1 MNDLELQQTL
11 SRLDANVALLVE
23 QQQKQQELLD
33 TLLLP
38 LSKEV
43 LKSLTGTFGELEQ
56 KGYFAFGKELLG
68 VLDAVVTHYKPEDVR
83 ALAGAITTI
92 LDSVRAVTQPEVI
105 RLAADAAEVVQGAEQ
120 VQPVGLMGVMRAT
133 SDADIG
139 RSLAVLLEVLRRT
152 GKGLSAIEAK
162 DRLMTTKKAKV
173 DALLAPKR
181 GGAKKALGVERRP
194 VAVRAM
200 PAAAHAGA
208 SCAVPNK
215 PQATAQVVDGVGYG
229 ADGHLTDAS
238 QWTKALGEAIAKG
251 QGVALDEPRWG
262 VILKARTD
270 FEATQAS
277 PNIRRL
283 TQVTGL
289 ATKDLYTL
297 FPKAPARTIAKIAG
311 LPKPAGCL

>member
-23 QQQKQQELLD
+23 QQKKQQELLD
-33 TLLLP
+33 TLVLP

-56 KGYFAFGKELLG
+56 KGYFTFGKELLG

-83 ALAGAITTI
+83 ALANAITTI
-92 LDSVRAVTQPEVI
+92 LDSVRAVTQPEVL
-105 RLAADAAEVVQGAEQ
+105 RLAADAAQVVQSAEQ
-120 VQPVGLMGVMRAT
+120 MQPVGLLGVMRAT
-133 SDADIG
+133 SDHDVG

-152 GKGLSAIEAK
+152 GKGLSAMEAK

-181 GGAKKALGVERRP
+181 DGAKKALGVERRP
-194 VAVRAM
+194 AVVR
-200 PAAAHAGA
+200 PVAAAPTLAG

-215 PQATAQVVDGVGYG
+215 PQAAAKVVDGVAYG

-238 QWTKALGEAIAKG
+238 QWTKALGQAIAQS
-251 QGVALDEPRWG
+251 QGVALDEPRWS
-262 VILKARTD
+262 VIEKARSD
-270 FEATQAS
+270 FEGTKAS

-283 TQVTGL
+283 TQVTGM